1 MFSAAAAGHDSAAA
15 PPSLPPDRSSR
26 VSERLAVHPTHPQ
39 PRLIER
45 AARALAAG
53 QLLLVPTDAGY
64 AFAWALDARDAEA
77 RVQRL
82 RALDMRHPFTVLCAS
97 LSAVGSLAI
106 LDDRSFRLVKSL
118 VPGPFTFVL
127 PASAALP
134 RRLKQAK
141 RRAVGCRIP
150 DNVVARA
157 LLEAHGEPLLVSSA
171 LVPDA
176 DGSGESPASHDAE
189 AVAERLKTQVD
200 VMLDAGDT
208 PPGASSV
215 IDLTGDEP
223 RLLREG
229 RIVPRL
235 D

>member
-1 MFSAAAAGHDSAAA
+1 MFSAAAGGHDSAAA
-15 PPSLPPDRSSR
+15 AAARLPSLPDRPPR
-26 VSERLAVHPTHPQ
+26 VSERLSVHPTHPQ

-53 QLLLVPTDAGY
+53 ELLLLPTDAGY
-64 AFAWALDARDAEA
+64 AFGWGLESRDAEA

-82 RALDMRHPFTVLCAS
+82 RALDTRHPFTLLCGS
-97 LSAVGSLAI
+97 LSEVGRVAM
-106 LDDRSFRLVKSL
+106 LDDQAFRLVKSL

-134 RRLKQAK
+134 RRLKLAK

-150 DNVVARA
+150 DHVVARA
-157 LLEAHGEPLLVSSA
+157 LLEAHGEPLLVSSVVLPEA
-171 LVPDA
+171 LPDT
-176 DGSGESPASHDAE
+176 HDPE
-189 AVAERLKTQVD
+189 AVAQRLRAHVD
-200 VMLDAGDT
+200 VMLDAGET
-208 PPGASSV
+208 PPGPSSV
-215 IDLTGDEP
+215 IDLTGDAP

-229 RIVPRL
+229 RIVPQL